1 MKSVDELLKKD
12 EFERSGHYDNAWMM
26 DNQMGPNALWLAEWL
41 CSGIELKEGMRVLD
55 LGCGKA
61 MTSIFMAREFGVQV
75 WAADLWMNP
84 DNNFRRICEA
94 GLDKIVYPVKAEAH
108 SLPFA
113 AGFFDAVISVDSYQY
128 YGTDQLY
135 MSYIS
140 RFIKN
145 GGLIGIVV
153 PSLMKEIYGNIPEH
167 LNVPQSNGKVFW
179 DNACYSFKTATFW
192 KRLWKTSGVLEDIKA
207 EILPDGWRHWRDFEK
222 ALELAGKSI
231 FPSDAEALEKDG
243 GEYICFVKMTA
254 AKSSDD
260 EYNLYDSNLGAV
272 AGVDK

>member
-1 MKSVDELLKKD
+1 MKSVDELLRKD
-12 EFERSGHYDNAWMM
+12 EFKRSWHYDNTWMM

-75 WAADLWMNP
+75 WATDLWMSP

-94 GLDKIVYPVKAEAH
+94 GNDKIVYPIKAEAH
-108 SLPFA
+108 NLPFA
-113 AGFFDAVISVDSYQY
+113 AGFFDAVISIDSYQY

-153 PSLMKEIYGNIPEH
+153 PSLMKEIHGDIPEH
-167 LNVPQSNGKVFW
+167 LNVPQKNGKVFW
-179 DNACYSFKTATFW
+179 DSACYSFKTAAFW
-192 KRLWKTSGVLEDIKA
+192 KRLWETSGVLENVQA

-243 GEYICFVKMTA
+243 GQYICFAKITA
-254 AKSSDD
+254 TKSCDD
-260 EYNLYDSNLGAV
+260 EYNLYDANLGFV

>member
-1 MKSVDELLKKD
+1 MKPVDELLKKD
-12 EFERSGHYDNAWMM
+12 EFRRSGHYDNEWIM

-41 CSGIELKEGMRVLD
+41 CSGMELKEGMKVLD

-75 WAADLWMNP
+75 WAADLWINP

-94 GLDKIVYPVKAEAH
+94 GLDKTVYPIKAEAH
-108 SLPFA
+108 SLPFS
-113 AGFFDAVISVDSYQY
+113 AGFFDAVISIDSYQY

-145 GGLIGIVV
+145 GGLMGIVV
-153 PSLMKEIYGNIPEH
+153 PSLMKEIHGDIPEH
-167 LNVPQSNGKVFW
+167 LNIPQKNGKVFW
-179 DNACYSFKTATFW
+179 DNACYSFKTASFW
-192 KRLWKTSGVLEDIKA
+192 KRLWKTSGVLEDVKA

-231 FPSDAEALEKDG
+231 FPSDAQALENDG
-243 GEYICFVKMTA
+243 GEYICFAKITA
-254 AKSSDD
+254 TKSCDD
-260 EYNLYDSNLGAV
+260 EYNLYDPNLGAV